1 MSTGGQASL
10 GAERVQLSPMRD
22 TVRGRRM
29 LRERI
34 SLAVLTFL
42 ALGAALVLL
51 IVAAVRADGALAIV
65 GIVVGVVA
73 VPLFAYVALLAVGAL
88 RTTFTLHDE
97 GVSMRQ
103 TWGARPAILWR
114 DVHAVEP
121 ARAAYGSYR
130 VAVHLRGGEI
140 VLPDRLNLLLP
151 SGSADELAQHPD
163 VQTVMEHYGRW
174 CELHGVPPRF
184 AA

>member
-103 TWGARPAILWR
+103 TAPPSSGATSTPWNLRAPLTAPIAWPCTC
-114 DVHAVEP
+114 AA
-121 ARAAYGSYR
+121 ARSSC
-130 VAVHLRGGEI
+130 LT
-140 VLPDRLNLLLP
+140 D
-151 SGSADELAQHPD
+151 
-163 VQTVMEHYGRW
+163 
-174 CELHGVPPRF
+174 
-184 AA
+184 